1 MLQKPNKVRATQ
13 QSLHYTVFLPR
24 WCRLSLEARESVNLL
39 LPWLSVQLN
48 RFPSVNVI
56 PIYNSDY
63 IGPIDWKA
71 PIFCYFRGNY
81 SVYQCCTLKL
91 PIFVLNQSIFGWDMT
106 KMLNRHFSILCLNVD
121 AQINLEMINLWHT
134 FKQCLIK
141 WGFWSYLSQILMDF
155 AQIWFIWKVSCRN
168 STNPIPQVRLIRFP
182 APRSGIGSVRINWE
196 SDTTLDESDCK
207 IIDVPTSYLRH
218 VPAGEG
224 FNNMI
229 QMLQCLNIFI

>member
-71 PIFCYFRGNY
+71 PFFCYFRGNY

-121 AQINLEMINLWHT
+121 AQINLEMANIQTVLDKMRILVISQPNIDGFCSNLVH
-134 FKQCLIK
+134 LE
-141 WGFWSYLSQILMDF
+141 GLMQEFD
-155 AQIWFIWKVSCRN
+155 
-168 STNPIPQVRLIRFP
+168 
-182 APRSGIGSVRINWE
+182 
-196 SDTTLDESDCK
+196 
-207 IIDVPTSYLRH
+207 
-218 VPAGEG
+218 
-224 FNNMI
+224 
-229 QMLQCLNIFI
+229 